1 MRRTKVR
8 IVAAGAIAVAG
19 AIGIAA
25 AAAVNNPNVEGQLS
39 GYQEVPAVSSNAVG
53 SVEAK
58 VSDSGPIPYELSYRR
73 MPDVTQAHLH
83 FAQEAVNGGI
93 VVFICTNL
101 GNGPVGTPACP
112 DGRATLAGKVNASDV
127 VNSAATQGI
136 AAGEIDEVK
145 AAIRAGAVYAN
156 VHSEEFP
163 GGEIRAQLELID

>member
-1 MRRTKVR
+1 MRATRFR
-8 IVAAGAIAVAG
+8 IVAAGAIVAAG
-19 AIGIAA
+19 VIGIAVA
-25 AAAVNNPNVEGQLS
+25 SAVNNPNVEGDLS
-39 GYQEVPAVSSNAVG
+39 GYQEVPAVSTNAFG

-58 VSDSGPIPYELSYRR
+58 VSDTGPIPYELTYRR

-112 DGRATLAGKVNASDV
+112 DGRATLSGKVNASDV
-127 VNSAATQGI
+127 VGTASAQGI

-145 AAIRAGAVYAN
+145 AAIRAGTVYAN
-156 VHSEEFP
+156 VHSTEFP
-163 GGEIRAQLELID
+163 GGEIRAQLRTKK

>member
-1 MRRTKVR
+1 MRGTRTR
-8 IVAAGAIAVAG
+8 IVAAGAIAAAG
-19 AIGIAA
+19 AIVIAA
-25 AAAVNNPNVEGQLS
+25 TAAVNNANVGGELS
-39 GYQEVPAVSSNAVG
+39 GYQEVPAVSTNAFG

-58 VSDSGPIPYELSYRR
+58 VSDRGPIPYELTYRR

-93 VVFICTNL
+93 VVFLCTNL
-101 GNGPVGTPACP
+101 GNGPEGTPECP
-112 DGRATLAGKVNASDV
+112 DGRATLTGKVNAGDV
-127 VNSAATQGI
+127 VDSAAAQGI

-163 GGEIRAQLELID
+163 GGEIRAQLRTKK